1 VAATLEVIR
10 LLTVRAKAEGAE
22 QAERALTRIA
32 DAQNKVAQS
41 ADGMA
46 VATERTDRSVQSS
59 AAQFEKLVRSLDPAV
74 RAQAQY
80 EAGIRTVQRAEAAG
94 VKTSEESAR
103 ALQLLRERYEK
114 LTSASRQA
122 ATGIEEAAAA
132 TARANASAASR
143 LSLGGMTLGGSGGA
157 NFGNLGAFSAVSTQ
171 ATGAA
176 RAVGLANH
184 EVVQMQAQLSDLAV
198 QITSGGSPFV
208 AIMQQGSQLAPIL
221 GAQGGLRGAI
231 AALGAGFMSM
241 LNPVNL
247 TILAIAGV
255 SAGLASWLSAA
266 DEAESKALSYGDAMK
281 ELDGILGSVGG
292 KTRSHADDIRD
303 VAAAYRE
310 AQGEAIKA
318 ARAEI
323 AVLQAQVEAAQIMN
337 GAGQFG
343 EAGALAGADIAA
355 TEMRLSEAQQQ
366 LQQILSQFDTFNDK
380 LTETDRAARAAAG
393 GTDTYVESLRR
404 LSEAIPVDGSLGA
417 VDIAVRFNEARRKL
431 QSDLSVGS
439 ISPQD
444 YAGEIQKLIAA
455 RDLAHRQ
462 LSDPLRGI
470 DHNPTDK
477 PNLLGLEPPAEKA
490 VSDYERTI
498 QAAQQRV
505 ASLQA
510 EREALYM
517 TDEAAAAY
525 LKTLELMAAA
535 GNPTDPAQVDEIER
549 QAQAYARAS
558 IELQNA
564 RRAQDELKRAQEEGK
579 RANEALG
586 NSIVNTLEA
595 ITQGGEAAK
604 RAIMQLVLQLAQA
617 ALFGQG
623 PLAGLFGAGGLF
635 GGSSAAPA
643 ASVASAAANAII
655 PVESRA
661 LPPIAAAASRAANDN
676 SIAGQAWNFFAGKG
690 LAPHQVAGILGN
702 IKAESNFNP
711 SAIGDAGKAFGLF
724 QHWGNRGGG
733 PGMLGNT
740 QAQLELAWRELQT
753 TESGAMARLMAS
765 TDVRGATAAFAG
777 FERPQGWSLG
787 NPEGAHNF
795 DGRLAGAQEALA
807 KFGDTAT
814 AATDGLGE
822 FSKGA
827 GALGQALSSASSS
840 AAGGG
845 GGGGG
850 GLLGMLFK
858 LGGALL
864 GGGKPA
870 SPFGD
875 PNYMPMY
882 ADGGIATRPSIFGEA
897 GPEAAVPLK
906 HGRIPVEVRMRDFQP
921 SGGGSTIKMGDVN
934 VNVAGDVSE
943 KNLEVI
949 RREVAK
955 GQRQTLMAVGRQ
967 QQNHWRTG

>member
-22 QAERALTRIA
+22 QAERAIA
-32 DAQNKVAQS
+32 RVAEAQEKVARS
-41 ADGMA
+41 AGGMA
-46 VATERTDRSVQSS
+46 VATERTDRSLTS
-59 AAQFEKLVRSLDPAV
+59 AARAADAIERKYVDGVRVRHELERIEQRLARAV
-74 RAQAQY
+74 ETGA
-80 EAGIRTVQRAEAAG
+80 RTQAEAA
-94 VKTSEESAR
+94 TIFA
-103 ALQLLRERYEK
+103 AAQAK
-114 LTSASRQA
+114 LASASGATKSFAADTNAAGYQVQNLRFQLNDI
-122 ATGIEEAAAA
+122 ATG
-132 TARANASAASR
+132 
-143 LSLGGMTLGGSGGA
+143 
-157 NFGNLGAFSAVSTQ
+157 
-171 ATGAA
+171 
-176 RAVGLANH
+176 LA
-184 EVVQMQAQLSDLAV
+184 
-198 QITSGGSPFV
+198 SGGSPFM
-208 AIMQQGSQLAPIL
+208 ILSQQAGQISQVL
-221 GAQGGLRGAI
+221 GEAGGARGAVNL
-231 AALGAGFMSM
+231 LGQAFMSM
-241 LNPVNL
+241 LNPIN
-247 TILAIAGV
+247 LAIAGFAAAAAGV
-255 SAGLASWLSAA
+255 SYLFSTWESGSGDMEADLERHADLIGRLKDAYGEAAKGIEAYGAESRKVLDFLAEANVRTLRSDLSSGASGILGDLGGWGARTGGVGAGARGIESAVRILSETAAAGEPDILAFREELVRLAEAASDDAGLQAKVKQWLEYTDTLAKVQSAA
-266 DEAESKALSYGDAMK
+266 DAAADAI
-281 ELDGILGSVGG
+281 ERVSGPRGS
-292 KTRSHADDIRD
+292 TLADDMEAARKRAGYAGLERIR
-303 VAAAYRE
+303 
-310 AQGEAIKA
+310 QGEIEQGANAPIPRVNPLRDLTAEPDKA
-318 ARAEI
+318 A
-323 AVLQAQVEAAQIMN
+323 
-337 GAGQFG
+337 
-343 EAGALAGADIAA
+343 
-355 TEMRLSEAQQQ
+355 
-366 LQQILSQFDTFNDK
+366 DK
-380 LTETDRAARAAAG
+380 T
-393 GTDTYVESLRR
+393 
-404 LSEAIPVDGSLGA
+404 
-417 VDIAVRFNEARRKL
+417 
-431 QSDLSVGS
+431 
-439 ISPQD
+439 
-444 YAGEIQKLIAA
+444 
-455 RDLAHRQ
+455 
-462 LSDPLRGI
+462 
-470 DHNPTDK
+470 
-477 PNLLGLEPPAEKA
+477 
-490 VSDYERTI
+490 VSDYQRTI

-535 GNPTDPAQVDEIER
+535 GNPTDPAQVAEIER

-564 RRAQDELKRAQEEGK
+564 RRAQDELKRAQEEGR

-623 PLAGLFGAGGLF
+623 PLAGLFSAGGLF
-635 GGSSAAPA
+635 GGGSAAPA

-676 SIAGQAWNFFAGKG
+676 SVAGQAWNYFASKG

-795 DGRLAGAQEALA
+795 DGRLSGAQEALA

-850 GLLGMLFK
+850 ILGMLFK
-858 LGGALL
+858 LGAGLL

-870 SPFGD
+870 SPFGT
-875 PNYMPMY
+875 PGYFPQY
-882 ADGGIATRPSIFGEA
+882 ADGGITSGPSIAGEA
-897 GPEAAVPLK
+897 GPEAVIPLK
-906 HGRIPVEVRMRDFQP
+906 NMKVPVEVRMRDFRP
-921 SGGGSTIKMGDVN
+921 SDGGGTIKMGDVN
-934 VNVAGDVSE
+934 VHVAGDVSE
-943 KNLEVI
+943 KNLEII

-955 GQRQTLMAVGRQ
+955 GQRQTLIAVGRQ
-967 QQNHWRTG
+967 QQNSWRTG